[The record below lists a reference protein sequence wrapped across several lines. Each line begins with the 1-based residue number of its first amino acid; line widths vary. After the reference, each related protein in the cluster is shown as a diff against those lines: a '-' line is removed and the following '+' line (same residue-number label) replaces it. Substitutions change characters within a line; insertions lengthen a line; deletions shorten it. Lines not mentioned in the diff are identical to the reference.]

1 MILMH
6 TYQSSFVLNL
16 IIFIF
21 YILFIKNNYLKKLT
35 CLFMLVSIDIH
46 HLQESLMKKIVICG
60 INGKEIDLY
69 MFC

>member
-1 MILMH
+1 MH
-6 TYQSSFVLNL
+6 TYQSSFVFNL

-21 YILFIKNNYLKKLT
+21 YLLLIKKLSKKINLFIHVGVDWILN
-35 CLFMLVSIDIH
+35 
-46 HLQESLMKKIVICG
+46 EKIIICG

>member
-1 MILMH
+1 MH
-6 TYQSSFVLNL
+6 TYQSSFVFNL

-21 YILFIKNNYLKKLT
+21 YLLLIKKLSKKINLFIHVGVDWYSSHSRILN
-35 CLFMLVSIDIH
+35 
-46 HLQESLMKKIVICG
+46 EKIIICG

>member
-21 YILFIKNNYLKKLT
+21 YILFIKNNYLKKLA